1 MERLREAAGSLGGCS
16 GLYGRLPVTV
26 AMLLCAC
33 AVPGQPNGEAP
44 AVGDPV
50 PAVALSGDRPA
61 LVWVFDAR
69 ECLGCNLGDPAR
81 TVRALQRSLG
91 DRVEFLVVAVGE
103 RGDQDRDLVVGFL
116 ASQRISARVVVLS
129 RADYALAFGRAR
141 LAVFYVTNRNSV
153 IVAKV
158 DSDVADAWRSPSDSL
173 DLATYLQAL
182 VERGASAGQGMRE
195 RSVLQ
200 QQFNEGVRN
209 NAGTE

>member
-1 MERLREAAGSLGGCS
+1 MERLREAAGSWGGCAGS
-16 GLYGRLPVTV
+16 YRGLLAVV
-26 AMLLCAC
+26 ATLFSAC
-33 AVPGQPNGEAP
+33 AVPDQPGGKAP

-50 PAVALSGDRPA
+50 PAVTLSGDRPA

-103 RGDQDRDLVVGFL
+103 RGDQDRNLVVNFL

-129 RADYALAFGRAR
+129 RADYALTFGSAR
-141 LAVFYVTNRNSV
+141 LAVFHVTNRNSV

-173 DLATYLQAL
+173 DLTTYLQAL
-182 VERGASAGQGMRE
+182 AVRGISASQGMGNDW
-195 RSVLQ
+195 SPY
-200 QQFNEGVRN
+200 N
-209 NAGTE
+209 NSIWE